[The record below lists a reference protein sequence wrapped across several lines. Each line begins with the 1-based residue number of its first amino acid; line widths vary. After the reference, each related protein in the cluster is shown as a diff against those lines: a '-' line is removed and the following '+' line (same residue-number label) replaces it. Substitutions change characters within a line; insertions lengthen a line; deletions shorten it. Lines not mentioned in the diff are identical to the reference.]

1 MANGFVFSSYVFMF
15 LVVSLRIYV
24 SLHVG
29 TTSVCCTL
37 GLRYNFSS
45 PREAFTEFNVE
56 VSCNMWHCGCTLLW
70 ARPPRASPYSPKST
84 RCLRSVVLALLLIS
98 GIEANPGPLVNNTC
112 NGLSFGLINCRS
124 AVAKTALIHS
134 AVDELKLDLLAIT
147 ETWIKNDHP
156 DTVKLDLCPP
166 GYSVTHTHR
175 PTDKTGGGVALIV
188 RSDIKVCRIHLN
200 CSYKS
205 FEVLAVHLL
214 VNSTRLNIDVLYRPV
229 IG

>member
-1 MANGFVFSSYVFMF
+1 MDTLSNCYDSSSVSHANKKHY
-15 LVVSLRIYV
+15 I
-24 SLHVG
+24 
-29 TTSVCCTL
+29 
-37 GLRYNFSS
+37 
-45 PREAFTEFNVE
+45 
-56 VSCNMWHCGCTLLW
+56 LL
-70 ARPPRASPYSPKST
+70 
-84 RCLRSVVLALLLIS
+84 
-98 GIEANPGPLVNNTC
+98 NT
-112 NGLSFGLINCRS
+112 
-124 AVAKTALIHS
+124 IHT
-134 AVDELKLDLLAIT
+134 KLDLLAIT

-156 DTVKLDLCPP
+156 DTIKLDLCPP